1 MRRLLALSVLL
12 AVLVCLTAT
21 GCAESPDF
29 CGIGLEV
36 VGVMEEMVQSKEY
49 LSLFLNNED
58 SLNLLDTVFNTE
70 DYDKP
75 VSVYRLVQTDPE
87 KWLMAQLKDEERDI
101 LESLSPVLQEQ
112 VRIRVKG
119 ISLMSNQINARRG
132 METLAVSSALQ
143 ALLDKP
149 ELEIENPEY
158 YLFVFKKGVPV
169 LVTYSGHYAGGTFCA
184 LESSETESA
193 ETLQECMKPFGLEV
207 IPVDIP

>member
-1 MRRLLALSVLL
+1 MPIGSSVYD
-12 AVLVCLTAT
+12 A
-21 GCAESPDF
+21 SPDGHISATYGA
-29 CGIGLEV
+29 CPLPEDTESVCIHGYAPEDVEV
-36 VGVMEEMVQSKEY
+36 TIYIDEIRAG
-49 LSLFLNNED
+49 SLK
-58 SLNLLDTVFNTE
+58 FNTG

-101 LESLSPVLQEQ
+101 LEALSPVLQEH

-119 ISLMSNQINARRG
+119 ISLLTNQINARRG
-132 METLAVSSALQ
+132 AETLSVSAALQ

-149 ELEIENPEY
+149 ELETEEPEY

-169 LVTYSGHYAGGTFCA
+169 LVTYSWHHAGARFCV
-184 LESSETESA
+184 LESAETESA
-193 ETLQECMKPFGLEV
+193 ESLQECMKAFGLEV